1 VVAFQEVI
9 FASMREDFE
18 MIEIWHVHPV
28 NVEL

>member
-18 MIEIWHVHPV
+18 MIEICRPSG
-28 NVEL
+28 